1 MKEKL
6 IDKIEKEYEFFILDI
21 LRTSK
26 ANIVAQSGQIETR
39 KRIAFLLKNYIY
51 RMENSDNDFEK
62 KLLYFDNIS
71 DELYR
76 LIIEHHEKSI
86 DEIFN
91 TWIKS
96 VEEID

>member
-1 MKEKL
+1 
-6 IDKIEKEYEFFILDI
+6 
-21 LRTSK
+21 
-26 ANIVAQSGQIETR
+26 
-39 KRIAFLLKNYIY
+39 
-51 RMENSDNDFEK
+51 MENSDNDFEK